1 MLECDTDTS
10 VPDWVIEYPETL
22 AIFDEF
28 GIDSSCGGKSLAF
41 ACIQRGL
48 DVETVFL
55 AIRDAIEGRSRADGN
70 TDSAVKTDSA
80 VNTDRNITAE

>member
-1 MLECDTDTS
+1 MLECDADTS

-41 ACIQRGL
+41 ACIQQGI
-48 DVETVFL
+48 DVETVL
-55 AIRDAIEGRSRADGN
+55 LVIRDAIEGRSRPE
-70 TDSAVKTDSA
+70 
-80 VNTDRNITAE
+80 VNTDGTDSTTTAV